1 MVFAERTCFLMEH
14 LSHKDKQKEEVC
26 LEKRRDQRQL
36 LVVSQP
42 IPWWK
47 CFFPV
52 FCMIFF
58 LLSGENCTKKCYD
71 PNLAGICVRK
81 QVYAVHLS
89 IQSFPFFCPCEHGMS
104 LQRQGRP
111 CR

>member
-1 MVFAERTCFLMEH
+1 VVFAERTCFLMEH

-71 PNLAGICVRK
+71 PILA
-81 QVYAVHLS
+81 
-89 IQSFPFFCPCEHGMS
+89 PCEPPRIVFHTPGDGA
-104 LQRQGRP
+104 RAW
-111 CR
+111 

>member
-1 MVFAERTCFLMEH
+1 MEH
-14 LSHKDKQKEEVC
+14 VSHKDKQKEEVC
-26 LEKRRDQRQL
+26 LEKRRDQPQL

-52 FCMIFF
+52 LCMIFF

-71 PNLAGICVRK
+71 PELGNSVDVCIRPNRNAIKGGHSKRFVGVLAS
-81 QVYAVHLS
+81 LS
-89 IQSFPFFCPCEHGMS
+89 RF
-104 LQRQGRP
+104 
-111 CR
+111 